1 MNKEASSSKMNFGA
15 WAAIGVGI
23 GVAIGAGLH
32 PYLLIFPA
40 TLAASFAFMMPIA
53 TPPNAIVFGTG
64 HITIAEMCKAGLWLN
79 ILGVITITAFTFLVI
94 KPVIG
99 F

>member
-1 MNKEASSSKMNFGA
+1 M
-15 WAAIGVGI
+15 
-23 GVAIGAGLH
+23 GLGMH

-53 TPPNAIVFGTG
+53 TPPNAIVFGSG
-64 HITIAEMCKAGLWLN
+64 FISIPEMCKAGFWLN
-79 ILGVITITAFTFLVI
+79 ITGVIIITIFTYVVI
-94 KPVIG
+94 KPVLG